1 MQVLYILIVDTGQHQ
16 RAIPGISRQLTIL
29 PISWITT
36 CMFYI
41 QRESFVGAKV
51 KLQSTTWALVLKAIW
66 QSVFLQFNV
75 FGILVLRTQHK

>member
-1 MQVLYILIVDTGQHQ
+1 ML
-16 RAIPGISRQLTIL
+16 
-29 PISWITT
+29 
-36 CMFYI
+36 YI